1 MLSGNTGTR
10 LDYSRINE
18 ITNTMKERLKKK
30 YESASQ
36 MSADATSSANETPSD
51 INVLD
56 SYISDIENLFL
67 NGIINGDL
75 RVSGKI
81 YADSVETA
89 NELINTSYIQ
99 NRNPSE
105 VRSQKLSKQEL
116 QTMID
121 SISEGITWIR
131 QNIKHSTIESSRLV
145 RCQFFNPDFV
155 NEVRFRDNTI
165 CEQKLRVGGTQDTNS
180 KYALEV
186 LGETY
191 MNGNTSIT
199 GNLTVDSDT
208 LIVDS
213 SNNRVGICEPNPTA
227 SLDISG
233 SMIVT
238 GDITTPV
245 LSGQIAYFA
254 VSSPPVGWLKCN
266 GSTISRTVYSN
277 LFDAIIQRSS
287 VTISIATPVVI
298 TWNNHGRSIGDT
310 IYFTTTGLLPTGIT
324 ANTTPYYIIS
334 TGFTSN
340 SFRISASAS
349 TSGTAVNTSGT
360 QSGTHTAWNAPFGF
374 GDGTTTFN
382 IPDLRGVFIRGFHDM
397 NTLRE
402 TDTTRVFGSYQEDE
416 FKSHTHRAGYFNAP
430 VGGGAWSGILR
441 SDGYFGT
448 SSAQTGSEGGT
459 ETRPKNVALL
469 ACIKY

>member
-1 MLSGNTGTR
+1 MSRYPPSSNNHFTNSQSNTPNPMLSGNTGTR

-191 MNGNTSIT
+191 MNGNTLITGNSTIIGNTSIT

-208 LIVDS
+208 LMVDS
-213 SNNRVGICEPNPTA
+213 SNNRIGIGKSSPNVELDVSGYIMYNILRKGGNVSDFSIGGTNTYA
-227 SLDISG
+227 SNVIQEIGTYPLSG
-233 SMIVT
+233 SMAQYENASFVIEFLRVYS
-238 GDITTPV
+238 GIPMV
-245 LSGQIAYFA
+245 FCSHFAPSGQALA
-254 VSSPPVGWLKCN
+254 LKL
-266 GSTISRTVYSN
+266 T
-277 LFDAIIQRSS
+277 
-287 VTISIATPVVI
+287 SI
-298 TWNNHGRSIGDT
+298 
-310 IYFTTTGLLPTGIT
+310 
-324 ANTTPYYIIS
+324 
-334 TGFTSN
+334 
-340 SFRISASAS
+340 
-349 TSGTAVNTSGT
+349 
-360 QSGTHTAWNAPFGF
+360 
-374 GDGTTTFN
+374 
-382 IPDLRGVFIRGFHDM
+382 
-397 NTLRE
+397 
-402 TDTTRVFGSYQEDE
+402 
-416 FKSHTHRAGYFNAP
+416 
-430 VGGGAWSGILR
+430 
-441 SDGYFGT
+441 T
-448 SSAQTGSEGGT
+448 SSQCIARFSNPYP
-459 ETRPKNVALL
+459 TRESYAGAIFYQVIGIPA
-469 ACIKY
+469 

>member
-1 MLSGNTGTR
+1 MISGNNGTR

-89 NELINTSYIQ
+89 NELANTSDIQ

-186 LGETY
+186 LGESY
-191 MNGNTSIT
+191 INGNTSIT
-199 GNLTVDSDT
+199 GNSTIIGNTSITGNLNVDSDT
-208 LIVDS
+208 LMVDS
-213 SNNRVGICEPNPTA
+213 SNNRVGIGKINPNVE
-227 SLDISG
+227 LDVSGYIMYNILRKGGNVSDFSIGGTNTYTSNVIQEIGTYPLSG
-233 SMIVT
+233 SMGQYANASFVIGFLRVYS
-238 GDITTPV
+238 GIPMV
-245 LSGQIAYFA
+245 FCSHFAPSGQALA
-254 VSSPPVGWLKCN
+254 LKL
-266 GSTISRTVYSN
+266 T
-277 LFDAIIQRSS
+277 
-287 VTISIATPVVI
+287 SI
-298 TWNNHGRSIGDT
+298 
-310 IYFTTTGLLPTGIT
+310 
-324 ANTTPYYIIS
+324 
-334 TGFTSN
+334 
-340 SFRISASAS
+340 
-349 TSGTAVNTSGT
+349 
-360 QSGTHTAWNAPFGF
+360 
-374 GDGTTTFN
+374 
-382 IPDLRGVFIRGFHDM
+382 
-397 NTLRE
+397 
-402 TDTTRVFGSYQEDE
+402 
-416 FKSHTHRAGYFNAP
+416 
-430 VGGGAWSGILR
+430 
-441 SDGYFGT
+441 T
-448 SSAQTGSEGGT
+448 SSQCIARFSNPYQTGESYSGAIFYQVIGI
-459 ETRPKNVALL
+459 PA
-469 ACIKY
+469 